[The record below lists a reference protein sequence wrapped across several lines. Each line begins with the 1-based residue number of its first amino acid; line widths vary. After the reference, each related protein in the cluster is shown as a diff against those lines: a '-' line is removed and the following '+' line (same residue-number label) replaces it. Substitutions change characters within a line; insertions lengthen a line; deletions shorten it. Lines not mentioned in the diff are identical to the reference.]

1 MKKFVIAIIALL
13 LVGAVAAWYFLRPK
27 DKAREV
33 VPADATSVVVLEPQ
47 KMIEELG
54 LEAEDVQKL
63 GSNFEGVLKAV
74 DLAEPVYAFQTEDGQ
89 SGLSLNLKDAEK
101 LVKAIS
107 ALGFA
112 NEEQQGL
119 KWITDGNSVG
129 CLDKDKLLL
138 FLSVAATQQD
148 ALKPLMKKLMQQGKQ
163 DVKVLDELGEQDG
176 FLKVNTAL
184 NNLPDKYVSGLSKG
198 IKLSDSRVNAGLG
211 IGKKDITLSASLADS
226 PLAHVEGW
234 GQPIEGNLFNL
245 QPADPVF
252 WLCFN
257 IKGETLLNFLRQ
269 QPQLRTAL
277 LGLNMMADVDM
288 MLKAID
294 GDVLITMPK
303 LDIKNPEL
311 LLTATLANADFLKN
325 AGDWDGITKR
335 GAQDFMA
342 SLEGIPTYFG
352 VRNGVLY
359 LTNSQKLAD
368 SACETT
374 GVRSVPAMANGKCL
388 SAALNADQIIKS
400 YPGLSLMLSA
410 IPGVRSAVNG
420 IEGLT
425 LSVSPQ
431 QDVELSLKTNEPV
444 KDIVKDLKKLLNAL

>member
-1 MKKFVIAIIALL
+1 
-13 LVGAVAAWYFLRPK
+13 
-27 DKAREV
+27 
-33 VPADATSVVVLEPQ
+33 
-47 KMIEELG
+47 
-54 LEAEDVQKL
+54 
-63 GSNFEGVLKAV
+63 
-74 DLAEPVYAFQTEDGQ
+74 
-89 SGLSLNLKDAEK
+89 
-101 LVKAIS
+101 
-107 ALGFA
+107 
-112 NEEQQGL
+112 
-119 KWITDGNSVG
+119 
-129 CLDKDKLLL
+129 
-138 FLSVAATQQD
+138 
-148 ALKPLMKKLMQQGKQ
+148 
-163 DVKVLDELGEQDG
+163 VKVLDELGEQDG

-374 GVRSVPAMANGKCL
+374 GVKSVPAMANGKCL